1 MPALSVS
8 DRATRP
14 AAPLSHARR
23 RWFVRSGAAI
33 AACLAA
39 RARAGPEGD
48 PADHAG
54 TSGCTTVPEGPTV
67 ERPSPQ
73 AVADVF
79 STPETE
85 LAFRNHG
92 MHAEFL
98 HQALTPLGSHYLLVH
113 FDIPAL
119 QAEGYSLAVGGRVS
133 QPFRI
138 VLRELQEQPVLTQTV
153 TMECAGSGRSTLAP
167 RPVYVPWFHECM
179 GTYQWTGTRLRP
191 LLERAGL
198 PDDAVE
204 VLFTGWDSGVD
215 LGVEHAFERSL
226 PLAEALRDEVM
237 LAWAANGRPLLP
249 EHGFPLRLV
258 VPSWYGM
265 ASVKWLRAI
274 TVLSEPFAGMQQ
286 HEVYMYRQSPDD
298 PGTPVRAKR
307 VNALIAPP
315 GLPDMLSRR
324 RFLAPGPQVL
334 EGKAWSGAGGIAR
347 VQVSTDGGSS
357 WADASLSQVAP
368 DPWAWVHWR
377 FGWDAAPGE
386 YVLLCRATDT
396 AGHQQPL
403 DPGAEFNIQGNGV
416 NGVQRMPATVQA
428 GIGSAAE
435 TVPSRPRRVLPGAE
449 LPPVP
454 DLRQAKPR

>member
-1 MPALSVS
+1 LSKARASVS
-8 DRATRP
+8 AG
-14 AAPLSHARR
+14 RR
-23 RWFVRSGAAI
+23 RILAESVAVITAG
-33 AACLAA
+33 LAA
-39 RARAGPEGD
+39 RVDARAV
-48 PADHAG
+48 PA
-54 TSGCTTVPEGPTV
+54 CTTVPDTPTA
-67 ERPSPQ
+67 ERPPPQ
-73 AVADVF
+73 PMADVF

-98 HQALTPLGSHYLLVH
+98 RRPLTPLGSHYLLVH

-119 QAEGYSLAVGGRVS
+119 DAAGYGLAVGGRVR

-138 VLRELQEQPVLTQTV
+138 GLRELQQQPVIDQTV
-153 TMECAGSGRSTLAP
+153 TMECAGSGRSTLEP
-167 RPVYVPWFHECM
+167 RPVYVPWFKECM

-198 PDDAVE
+198 QDDALE
-204 VLFTGWDSGVD
+204 VLFTGWDSGID

-226 PLAEALRDEVM
+226 PLAEAMRDEVM

-249 EHGFPLRLV
+249 EHGFPLRLI

-274 TVLSEPFAGMQQ
+274 TVLGVPFAGMQQ

-315 GLPDMLSRR
+315 GMPDMLSRH
-324 RFLAPGPQVL
+324 RFVAPGPHVL
-334 EGKAWSGAGGIAR
+334 EGKAWSGSGGIAR
-347 VQVSTDGGSS
+347 VQVSTDDGAS
-357 WADASLSQVAP
+357 WGNAALSQVAS

-377 FGWDAAPGE
+377 YDWDAAPGD
-386 YVLLCRATDT
+386 YVLACRATDS
-396 AGHQQPL
+396 AGRQQPL
-403 DPGAEFNIQGNGV
+403 DPGADFNIQGNGV
-416 NGVQRMPATVQA
+416 NGVQRMRVTVQE
-428 GIGSAAE
+428 GIGSAALS
-435 TVPSRPRRVLPGAE
+435 VPSQPRRVLPGAM

-454 DLRQAKPR
+454 NAGAAADQSRPR